1 MIIHTHQG
9 WEQREWDKG
18 FPLPDHH
25 TASLMMLNAG
35 DFVPNFPGDEISD
48 IVQRI
53 ESPVN
58 ESLQDNEGSEER
70 DRWRLTGLMFQKTTL
85 VDTDPENTSLAGE
98 SIEVNVTN
106 EQSDDDH
113 YELPVVYRRWI
124 PMDRIKTLMDI
135 SGVTGDE
142 RIDDEVLDMCQLMDI
157 GIASEVIV
165 TEENIQ
171 EWNDFRCNY
180 EKEHQVK
187 GDENEDE

>member
-1 MIIHTHQG
+1 MIIHTHKG
-9 WEQREWDKG
+9 WEQRDWDKG

-35 DFVPNFPGDEISD
+35 DFVPNFPEDEIKD

-85 VDTDPENTSLAGE
+85 VDTDPENNSLAGE

-106 EQSDDDH
+106 EQSDDDE
-113 YELPVVYRRWI
+113 YELPVVFRRWI

-135 SGVTGDE
+135 SGVTGDK

-157 GIASEVIV
+157 GVASEIFV
-165 TEENIQ
+165 TKENIQ
-171 EWNDFRCNY
+171 DWNDFRCDY

>member
-9 WEQREWDKG
+9 WEQRDWDKG

-35 DFVPNFPGDEISD
+35 DFVPNFPEDEIKD

-106 EQSDDDH
+106 EQSDDDY

-135 SGVTGDE
+135 AGVTGDK

-157 GIASEVIV
+157 GVASEIFI

-180 EKEHQVK
+180 EKEHLVK